1 LVSDYVNTATAPEV
15 TDLKQVAGALLTKAA
30 DRL

>member
-1 LVSDYVNTATAPEV
+1 VSDYVNTATVEEV
-15 TDLKQVAGALLTKAA
+15 TELKQVAGALLDKAA